1 MLVSGKNMS
10 ENDLLTVKEFAELAG
25 VSRQAVNNACKR
37 KLTEYVNIVDG
48 QKRLH
53 RDGLKLYGL
62 QLSKPACKP
71 NSKLRVNQPSTSLHD
86 ESDNLSD
93 TIKQLEKQ
101 MNILE
106 RQSRIFEK
114 QLDIKDDQLK
124 AKDRQLEEM
133 SERLKEAHELNRNN
147 QILLGQQQ
155 QLLEQFEQ
163 PVDPDPQ
170 APEEKTEPE
179 TLKMSFFDW
188 LKQRFKT

>member
-1 MLVSGKNMS
+1 MA
-10 ENDLLTVKEFAELAG
+10 ENDFLTVKEFAELAG

-53 RDGLKLYGL
+53 KDGLELYGL
-62 QLSKPACKP
+62 QLSKPTCKL
-71 NSKLRVNQPSTSLHD
+71 NSKLRVNLPSTSLHD
-86 ESDNLSD
+86 ENDNSSD
-93 TIKQLEKQ
+93 TLEQLEKQ
-101 MNILE
+101 MDILE
-106 RQSRIFEK
+106 RQSKMFEK

-133 SERLKEAHELNRNN
+133 SRQLSERLKEAHELNRNN

-155 QLLEQFEQ
+155 LLLEQIRQ
-163 PVDPDPQ
+163 PAASDQQ

-179 TLKMSFFDW
+179 KLKMSFFDW

>member
-1 MLVSGKNMS
+1 MSVSGKNMS

-62 QLSKPACKP
+62 QLSKPTCKP

-86 ESDNLSD
+86 ESDNSSD
-93 TIKQLEKQ
+93 TLEKQ
-101 MNILE
+101 MDIIE
-106 RQSRIFEK
+106 KQSRIFEK

-133 SERLKEAHELNRNN
+133 SERLKESHELNRNN

-155 QLLEQFEQ
+155 LLLEQIRQ
-163 PVDPDPQ
+163 PAASDQQ

-179 TLKMSFFDW
+179 KLKMSFFDW
-188 LKQRFKT
+188 LKQRF

>member
-1 MLVSGKNMS
+1 MS
-10 ENDLLTVKEFAELAG
+10 KNDLLTVKEFAELAG
-25 VSRQAVNNACKR
+25 VSRQAVNSACKR

-53 RDGLKLYGL
+53 KDGLELYGL
-62 QLSKPACKP
+62 QLSKPTCKL

-86 ESDNLSD
+86 ESDNVID
-93 TIKQLEKQ
+93 TLKQLEKQ
-101 MNILE
+101 MDILE

-114 QLDIKDDQLK
+114 QLDIKDNQLK

-155 QLLEQFEQ
+155 KLLEQFEQ
-163 PVDPDPQ
+163 PVAQDLDVV
-170 APEEKTEPE
+170 AKKTEMVSD
-179 TLKMSFFDW
+179 KISFLTW
-188 LKQRFKT
+188 LKQKFNI